1 MKKLLLI
8 VLLASFASVTYM
20 PILGKVLG
28 PTAAYAQDDDAQGN
42 EDPGDDTQE
51 ETELA
56 FKRAP
61 GHLGARCYFS
71 DRTSHH

>member
-28 PTAAYAQDDDAQGN
+28 PTAAYAQIDDSGNDLQIDDDPG
-42 EDPGDDTQE
+42 EDTP
-51 ETELA
+51 
-56 FKRAP
+56 
-61 GHLGARCYFS
+61 
-71 DRTSHH
+71 